1 MLKAGTRCE
10 RYKTEL
16 KQTDEVA
23 KIGADSES
31 AQEREPA
38 RDRVQERT

>member
-1 MLKAGTRCE
+1 MLKAATIYE
-10 RYKTEL
+10 RYTTEL
-16 KQTDEVA
+16 KQIDEVA